1 MSAQFEHSLLSLP
14 ENHFAQ
20 AALER
25 LLGTDPDF
33 SPRLVYL
40 FGPAGVGKSHLV
52 VEQVRQFL
60 ETYEGVQHRL
70 LPLYEFATL
79 NLEASSTGTFPL
91 LDQIQE
97 LDLIV
102 LEELHCIENQ
112 SWLQKKLVILL
123 DELLQNETR
132 VILTS
137 QLAIG
142 EMQQAIPKLV
152 SRCHGGI
159 TSSIAL
165 PSEQSR
171 ISLLQHF
178 AEHHNFQLPADAALE
193 LARKLPVSPREL
205 LGVTLQ
211 LEAIHQFE
219 QTEITLE
226 VVKNFLELH
235 KTPKRLSLAQ
245 ITNAVAKEFRVT
257 AKGIRSETREQQFL
271 IPRQVGMYLSRKMM
285 RANYAEIGHFYG
297 GRSHSTVMHACKSL
311 QEKIKHNSEL
321 EYRIVQLKRQ
331 LQGYPGKP
339 K

>member
-1 MSAQFEHSLLSLP
+1 MSAQYEHSLLSLP

-25 LLGTDPDF
+25 LLGADPDF

-40 FGPAGVGKSHLV
+40 FGPAGVGKSHLI

-60 ETYEGVQHRL
+60 DTYENVQHRL

-79 NLEASSTGTFPL
+79 NLEASSTGEFEFL
-91 LDQIQE
+91 EQLQD

-102 LEELHCIENQ
+102 FEELHCIENQ

-123 DELLQNETR
+123 DELLQNDTR
-132 VILTS
+132 VVLTS

-152 SRCHGGI
+152 SRCHAGI

-165 PSEQSR
+165 PSQQSR

-178 AEHHNFQLPADAALE
+178 AQHRDFFLPDDAALE
-193 LARKLPVSPREL
+193 LAQKLPVSPREL
-205 LGVTLQ
+205 LGVIVQ

-219 QTEITLE
+219 QIEITLE
-226 VVKNFLELH
+226 VVRNFLDLH
-235 KTPKRLSLAQ
+235 ETPNRLTLSQ
-245 ITNAVAKEFRVT
+245 ITNAVAKEFQVT

-271 IPRQVGMYLSRKMM
+271 IPRQIGMYLSREMM
-285 RANYAEIGHFYG
+285 QANFAEIGHFYG
-297 GRSHSTVMHACKSL
+297 KRSHSTVMHACKTL
-311 QEKIKHNSEL
+311 QEKIKNNSEL

-331 LQGYPGKP
+331 LQGHPGKP